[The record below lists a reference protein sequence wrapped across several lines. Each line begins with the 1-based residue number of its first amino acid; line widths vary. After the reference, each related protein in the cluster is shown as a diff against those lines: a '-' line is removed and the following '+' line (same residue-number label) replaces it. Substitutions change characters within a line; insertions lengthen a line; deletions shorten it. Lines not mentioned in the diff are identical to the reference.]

1 MTKDQIYTSKVNK
14 VRPSDVSVSS
24 GSKFI
29 GATFLYMSAAL
40 AITFAIVG
48 LMGGLLSLGLR
59 GSDTS
64 VDILGALL
72 IVGVLLYLPV
82 LIWVQVAAIRQGKS
96 VGPAFF
102 AYSIVMGILIA
113 PVCLAVDISTLL
125 IALGTTCLSFGAMAL
140 IAWQSKKDLSTLGVI
155 GSGLLIGACFIALFN
170 IIFYFFFP
178 MLYALNYIAIEGI
191 FFVAVILITIFD
203 LNRVKQ
209 LASSGIATKNI
220 ALLCA
225 LNLYVDFI
233 YIFIRLLRLIAIVRR
248 K

>member
-1 MTKDQIYTSKVNK
+1 MTKDQAFNNVNK
-14 VRPSDVSVSS
+14 VKPSQVGVSS
-24 GSKFI
+24 GTKFL
-29 GATFLYMSAAL
+29 GATFLYMSLAL
-40 AITFAIVG
+40 ALTFAIVG
-48 LMGGLLSLGLR
+48 IMGGLLRLTVG

-64 VDILGALL
+64 GEILGALL
-72 IVGVLLYLPV
+72 IVGVVLYIPV
-82 LIWVQVAAIRQGKS
+82 LIWVQIAAIRQGKS
-96 VGPAFF
+96 VGVAFF

-155 GSGLLIGACFIALFN
+155 GSGLLIGALFIALFN
-170 IIFYFFFP
+170 TIFYFFVP
-178 MLYALNYIAIEGI
+178 TLYAINYIAIEGI
-191 FFVAVILITIFD
+191 FFIAVILITIFD

-209 LASSGIATKNI
+209 VAMNNYATKNL

-233 YIFIRLLRLIAIVRR
+233 YIFIRLLRLIAIVRQ